1 MSGRFHRVLALGV
14 ALAALSCS
22 DPVPP
27 AYKAGLRVNV
37 TSIGGGTLRC
47 PTSAATQQIG
57 EPGPDWMVTGSKGGL
72 IFDGEKGVKT
82 SCTVAGGPQFNVAT
96 SIAGG
101 GMSFNLS
108 GSVSSAGT
116 GTATISLYNSDLAGQ
131 FSSPPGGC
139 TVTAVQ
145 TAQGHQI
152 KAGAMWATFNCPTI
166 TGQIATDGC
175 RLQGEVVI
183 ENCD

>member
-27 AYKAGLRVNV
+27 AYKAGLTVNI
-37 TSIGGGTLRC
+37 TGTGAC
-47 PTSAATQQIG
+47 PTSPVTRFIG
-57 EPGPDWMVTGSKGGL
+57 ETGPDSSGTAGKGGP
-72 IFDGEKGVKT
+72 IFDGEKGVKA
-82 SCTVAGGPQFNVAT
+82 SCTVAGGPQFSVAT
-96 SIAGG
+96 SISGN
-101 GMSFNLS
+101 GMSFNLN

-116 GTATISLYNSDLAGQ
+116 GTATIGLYASELASQ

-139 TVTAVQ
+139 TVTAIQ
-145 TAQGHQI
+145 TAQGFQV
-152 KAGAMWATFNCPTI
+152 KPGAMWAKFECPTI
-166 TGQIATDGC
+166 TGQIATEVC